1 MVTDLDL
8 RKTITFDSHYWFFH
22 FYLSEYVK
30 KPTPNFHREIYMLT
44 EDFSQGHLV
53 IPAFRGSSKST
64 ILCLSYPLW
73 AIMGKPGLKYVLIVG
88 KTQEQ
93 AKLYLKHII
102 DELEK
107 NEVLRSDLGPFKA
120 DDVWRSNAIVL
131 TKYNAMIMC
140 VSSEQAVRGF
150 RHGSFRPQL
159 IIADDLEDTQSVKTE
174 ESRDKLYDWLKN
186 DLIPAREPGGRLVL
200 SGAML
205 HQDSL
210 VARLKKEIEVGTFTG
225 IYRAYPVLDAQGRS
239 MWPGL
244 YPDAEAIEKLKKEI
258 GDDAAWLQEFMLVPG
273 LKGSAIIK
281 PEDIHYYDY
290 QDLPAIKDSKSQ
302 FRYGIIGV
310 DVARSKRIGAD
321 RCAFVSAL
329 VFGYDDKVKIYIL
342 PNPINEQLEFDDQV
356 KRLKLLSDQLVP
368 GRRSKMSIESNGYQG
383 VLAEVL
389 ANAKYPVEPVHVSDS
404 KEDRLIGVSHYI
416 KQGTVLFLSKGAES
430 LIQQILG
437 FGTEAHDDLVDA
449 TTLMISQVMA
459 GDNAKKKGG
468 IMLFENGKCV
478 KDIEF

>member
-1 MVTDLDL
+1 MITDLDL
-8 RKTITFDSHYWFFH
+8 RKTIAFDSHYWYFH
-22 FYLSEYVK
+22 FYLAEHVK
-30 KPTPNFHREIYMLT
+30 KPTPNFHREIYILT

-53 IPAFRGSSKST
+53 IPAFRNSSKST

-73 AIMGKPGLKYVLIVG
+73 AIMGKPQLKFVLIVG

-107 NEVLRSDLGPFKA
+107 NEVLRNDLGPFRA
-120 DDVWRSNAIVL
+120 DDIWRSNAIVL

-140 VSSEQAVRGF
+140 VSSEQSVRGI

-186 DLIPAREPGGRLVL
+186 DLMPAREPGGRLVL

-210 VARLKKEIEVGTFTG
+210 VARLKKEIEAGTLSGT
-225 IYRAYPVLDAQGRS
+225 YRAYPILDAQGRS

-244 YPDAEAIEKLKKEI
+244 YPDTEAIEKLKKET
-258 GDDAAWLQEFMLVPG
+258 GDDAVWLQEYMLVSG

-281 PEDIHYYDY
+281 PEDIQYYNNA
-290 QDLPAIKDSKSQ
+290 DLPSKKDSSSQ

-310 DVARSKRIGAD
+310 DVARSKKTGAD

-342 PNPINEQLEFDDQV
+342 PNPINEQLEFNDQV

-368 GRRSKMSIESNGYQG
+368 GRRSKLCVESNGYQG

-389 ANAKYPVEPVHVSDS
+389 HNAKYPVEPIHVSDS
-404 KEDRLIGVSHYI
+404 KADRLIGVSHYI
-416 KQGTVLFLSKGAES
+416 KQGTVLFPRKGAES
-430 LIQQILG
+430 LMQQILG

-459 GDNAKKKGG
+459 GDNVKKMFGL
-468 IMLFENGKCV
+468 MLFRGGDFIGDV
-478 KDIEF
+478 MF